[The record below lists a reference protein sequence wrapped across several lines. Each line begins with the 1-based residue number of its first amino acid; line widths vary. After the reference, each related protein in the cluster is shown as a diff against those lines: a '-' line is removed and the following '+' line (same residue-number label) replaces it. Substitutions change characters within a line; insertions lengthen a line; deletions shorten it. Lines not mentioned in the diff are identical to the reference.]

1 MIRFTPVAPSLVPAL
16 ALAALLAAGAPALAQ
31 EVTKEEYCGQT
42 ANVVA
47 AIQQARLDR
56 VKERDVRDTILET
69 DPAWPDK
76 YDNAI
81 VQMTPWVYEQK
92 MRDVRNNDLGA
103 VWSEVCT
110 ANWDAFKD
118 SLN

>member
-1 MIRFTPVAPSLVPAL
+1 MIRFTPVAPWLVLSL
-16 ALAALLAAGAPALAQ
+16 ALGSAAAAQ
-31 EVTKEEYCGQT
+31 EITREEYCGQT

-56 VKERDVRDTILET
+56 VKERDVRDTILAS
-69 DPAWPDK
+69 DPAWPDQ

-81 VQMTPWVYEQK
+81 VQLTPWVYEQK
-92 MRDVRNNDLGA
+92 MRDVRKTNLGD
-103 VWSEVCT
+103 VWSEVCS
-110 ANWDAFKD
+110 ANWESFKD

>member
-1 MIRFTPVAPSLVPAL
+1 MIRFTPVAPSLVL
-16 ALAALLAAGAPALAQ
+16 ALSLAVGSATGAAAQ
-31 EVTKEEYCGQT
+31 EGAKEEYCGQT
-42 ANVVA
+42 ASVVG

-56 VKERDVRDTILET
+56 VKERDVRDTILAS
-69 DPAWPDK
+69 DPAWPDN

-81 VQMTPWVYEQK
+81 VQLTPWVYEQK
-92 MRDVRNNDLGA
+92 MRDVRKNDLGA
-103 VWSEVCT
+103 VWSEVCI

>member
-1 MIRFTPVAPSLVPAL
+1 MIRFTPVAPWLVLSL
-16 ALAALLAAGAPALAQ
+16 ALSGAAHAQ
-31 EVTKEEYCGQT
+31 EVTREEYCGQT

-56 VKERDVRDTILET
+56 VKERDVQETILAS
-69 DPAWPDK
+69 DPSWPDR

-81 VQMTPWVYEQK
+81 VQLTPWVYEQR
-92 MRDVRNNDLGA
+92 MRDVRRTDLGA
-103 VWSEVCT
+103 VWSEVCS
-110 ANWDAFKD
+110 AQWESFKD